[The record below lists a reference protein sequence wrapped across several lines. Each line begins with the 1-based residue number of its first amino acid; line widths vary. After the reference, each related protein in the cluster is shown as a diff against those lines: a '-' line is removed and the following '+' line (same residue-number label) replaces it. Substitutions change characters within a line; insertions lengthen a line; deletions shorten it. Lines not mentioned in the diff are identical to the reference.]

1 MELLQTMGLA
11 FLGGL
16 ILNIMPCVLPV
27 LTMKIFGLVEHSGA
41 SAAENRK
48 NRESPIRAGF
58 CSRSLSLQLSSSPL
72 RPLVSALGGECSSK
86 TRHSSRRLPG

>member
-48 NRESPIRAGF
+48 QGMGLMNGAIAHLKSEREIVERYKN
-58 CSRSLSLQLSSSPL
+58 LKWQ
-72 RPLVSALGGECSSK
+72 
-86 TRHSSRRLPG
+86 

>member
-27 LTMKIFGLVEHSGA
+27 LTMEDLVWSSTVVP
-41 SAAENRK
+41 SAAGEP
-48 NRESPIRAGF
+48 ESRALRIPAGF
-58 CSRSLSLQLSSSPL
+58 WSRSLSLPL
-72 RPLVSALGGECSSK
+72 
-86 TRHSSRRLPG
+86 